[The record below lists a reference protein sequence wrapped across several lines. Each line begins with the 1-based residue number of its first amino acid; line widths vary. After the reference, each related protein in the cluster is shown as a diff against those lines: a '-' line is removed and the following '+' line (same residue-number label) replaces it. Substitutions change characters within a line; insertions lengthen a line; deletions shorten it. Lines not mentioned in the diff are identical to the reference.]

1 MIHTIDLD
9 FLDTPEAI
17 AAFVVPTDQGA
28 VLVEAG
34 PHATLDQL
42 LFGLAHLGL
51 TGRDIHA
58 VLLTHI
64 HFDHAGAAWWFAQQG
79 ATVYV
84 HPRGY
89 KHLLAPERLYN
100 SARQIYGDEM
110 DRLWGEMHPIDP
122 TKLVAVEDQA
132 TFDLGGRSFRA
143 IYTPGHAVH
152 HIAWRLDDCIFTGD
166 VGGVKI
172 EEGPVVPP
180 CPPPDIQVEDW
191 LESIQKLREEQASR
205 FYLTHYGMID
215 DTADH
220 LDALQDRLLAYADW
234 MQPYAAAKTP
244 PETIVPL
251 FTKFVEDELRAA
263 GLGHEA
269 IESYRKAN
277 PAYMSVA
284 GLLRYWEKKTAREV

>member
-1 MIHTIDLD
+1 MIHTIDLS

-17 AAFVVPTDQGA
+17 AAFVVPTDRGA
-28 VLVEAG
+28 VLVECG
-34 PHATLDQL
+34 PHTTLAPL
-42 LFGLAHLGL
+42 LAGLAHLGL
-51 TGRDIHA
+51 APSDIHT

-84 HPRGY
+84 HPSGY
-89 KHLLAPERLYN
+89 KHLLAPERLYH
-100 SARQIYGDEM
+100 SARQIYGTEM

-122 TKLVAVEDQA
+122 SRLVAVEDKA
-132 TFDLGGRSFRA
+132 SFDFDGRSFRA
-143 IYTPGHAVH
+143 IHTPGHAIH

-191 LESIQKLREEQASR
+191 LESIQKLRMEKASR

-215 DTADH
+215 DTAAH
-220 LDALQDRLLAYADW
+220 LDALSDRLIAYAAW
-234 MQPYAAAKTP
+234 IKAYAADKTP
-244 PETIVPL
+244 AEAIVPL
-251 FTKFVEDELRAA
+251 FTELVEGELRAA
-263 GLGHEA
+263 GLGNEA

-284 GLLRYWEKKTAREV
+284 GLLRYWEKKAAAEL